1 MLVGL
6 HNSHI
11 VPTRKLTAYDSLPS
25 VFMSG
30 YGVSGGGWEEHETG
44 KGLALKELFDLA
56 LTALAFLAFGL
67 FIINLIM
74 TCFAVRDYLVLEM
87 G

>member
-1 MLVGL
+1 MYL
-6 HNSHI
+6 HTVSPIFLITSHI
-11 VPTRKLTAYDSLPS
+11 VSIRKLTGYTSLSS

-30 YGVSGGGWEEHETG
+30 YEVSGGGWEEHETG

-74 TCFAVRDYLVLEM
+74 TCFAVRY
-87 G
+87 